1 MDILWLVS
9 TEKNIY
15 ICPIFL
21 TQFAILVKNRLH
33 FDTHR
38 ILSKCVSLFPMF
50 FCYFWLAEMLMVAEK
65 MKTFIWYTHS
75 HLFHQI
81 PKRIVF
87 LMVKFSTLNI
97 WKVIFALNLYFLFG
111 FLFILMHKH
120 KNIPEC
126 WQFQW
131 LLLYFLVISFYVRT
145 SNASNPTKIN
155 TQINTFIQIKCSLAN
170 VRYIVSLLWIS
181 TLMHS

>member
-1 MDILWLVS
+1 MFLNWLFVTS
-9 TEKNIY
+9 FTMNGHFVACFNWKKTTY
-15 ICPIFL
+15 ISARFFSHN
-21 TQFAILVKNRLH
+21 FAILVENRLH

-50 FCYFWLAEMLMVAEK
+50 FCYFWLAEMFMVAEK

-97 WKVIFALNLYFLFG
+97 WKVIFALNLYFFFG
-111 FLFILMHKH
+111 FLFIWCTSIKTFQNVDNFSGYCCIFLWYRFTWEHQTH
-120 KNIPEC
+120 QIP
-126 WQFQW
+126 
-131 LLLYFLVISFYVRT
+131 
-145 SNASNPTKIN
+145 PK
-155 TQINTFIQIKCSLAN
+155 
-170 VRYIVSLLWIS
+170 
-181 TLMHS
+181 